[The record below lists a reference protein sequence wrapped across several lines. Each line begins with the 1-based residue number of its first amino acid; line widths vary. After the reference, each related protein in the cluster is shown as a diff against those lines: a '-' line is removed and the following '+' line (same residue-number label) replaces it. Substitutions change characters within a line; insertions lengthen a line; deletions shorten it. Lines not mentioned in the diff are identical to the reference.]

1 MGSITASIIAVVGT
15 LMGSCITHVF
25 QRRSAARTDSANHQE
40 QRRQEQ
46 LSACSA
52 FMGALMEYRRCLYF
66 RWRLKEDRAPE
77 EQQAQERADS
87 YRLHSAAEQALVRMH
102 LVTKDAELVSLA
114 EQALNAPDL
123 LRHAV
128 DITDLVTRRDEV
140 ERIHNDF
147 VDAVART
154 LP

>member
-1 MGSITASIIAVVGT
+1 MGSVTASIIAVVGT
-15 LMGSCITHVF
+15 LMGSCITHAF
-25 QRRSAARTDSANHQE
+25 QQRAAARTDFANHRE

-46 LSACSA
+46 LSACSV
-52 FMGALMEYRRCLYF
+52 FIGALMEYRRSLYF

-77 EQQAQERADS
+77 EQQTQERADS
-87 YRLHSAAEQALVRMH
+87 YRLRSAAERALVRMQ
-102 LVTKDAELVSLA
+102 LVTKDADLVNLA

-128 DITDLVTRRDEV
+128 DITDLVARRDEV
-140 ERIHNDF
+140 ERMHNDF
-147 VDAVART
+147 IDAVARA